1 MEPRAPVTVSLPTAE
16 IARRTIPAAAIAIA
30 FVVFVAVFYY
40 AASAFFIV
48 LGALLVATIFDGLSR
63 PLQWLG
69 LPRAVA
75 LAIVFLLF
83 LAVIAGGVWWSGAT
97 VANEAS
103 ALASMVREQAN
114 TVLQNLEQWGV
125 IDDAAAIEDAN
136 ISELMPSAGVV
147 SSAGSAV
154 FAVVGGLGNVFIVL
168 FLAAFIAWQ
177 PVLYRNGF
185 VSLFPKARRARIADT
200 IEDSAHALRM
210 WIAGD
215 VISMLTVFTVSWL
228 GLWLIGMPYA
238 FLLAVQAGLLAFI
251 PTLGAFVAGLPIIL
265 TGLSVSPTMALYG
278 LGVYILIQFV
288 ESNVTTPI
296 AQRFTTSLP
305 PALTLGMQLLFGLLF
320 GLAGVILAVPAV
332 AILLVVVNNLYIDD
346 ALGGPYVSEA

>member
-1 MEPRAPVTVSLPTAE
+1 MPKAE
-16 IARRTIPAAAIAIA
+16 IARRTTPAAAIVIA
-30 FVVFVAVFYY
+30 MVVLVVMFYY
-40 AASAFFIV
+40 AALAFFIV
-48 LGALLVATIFDGLSR
+48 LGALLVATIVDALSR
-63 PLQWLG
+63 LG
-69 LPRAVA
+69 LPRSFA
-75 LAIVFLLF
+75 LAIVFLAF
-83 LAVIAGGVWWSGAT
+83 LALIAAGVWWGGAT
-97 VANEAS
+97 IADEAS
-103 ALASMVREQAN
+103 ALVGMVREQAAS
-114 TVLQNLEQWGV
+114 VLSRLEEWGL

-147 SSAGSAV
+147 SSAG
-154 FAVVGGLGNVFIVL
+154 NVFIVL

-177 PVLYRNGF
+177 PALYRNGF

-200 IEDSAHALRM
+200 VDDSAHALRM

-215 VISMLTVFTVSWL
+215 AISMMTVFAVSWI

-265 TGLSVSPTMALYG
+265 TGLSVSPTMALWG
-278 LGVYILIQFV
+278 LGIYILIQFV

-305 PALTLGMQLLFGLLF
+305 PALTLGAQLLFGILF

-332 AILLVVVNNLYIDD
+332 AILLVVVNNLYVDD
-346 ALGGPYVSEA
+346 ALGGPYVSEE